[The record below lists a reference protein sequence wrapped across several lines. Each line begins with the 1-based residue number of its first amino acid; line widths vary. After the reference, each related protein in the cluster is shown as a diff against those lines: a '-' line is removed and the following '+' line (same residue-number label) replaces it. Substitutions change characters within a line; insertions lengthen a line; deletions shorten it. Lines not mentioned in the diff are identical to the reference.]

1 MNRFP
6 ISPNLLEKVA
16 EHQRIMKDLMQSSAV
31 EAMRKLNG
39 LNETLSSV
47 SRAVL
52 EAQKQMTEVVNRWKE
67 LLRERDLTLEELAE
81 FLAELNYPPIS
92 TDLSIDLLKDL
103 NNQLRDLEDFDDQVS
118 VLDKF
123 IVEVFHHEY
132 IDEKFEMWNEMDCL
146 KDRIHIM
153 EEIVMAHKLELFSL
167 STLAVF
173 PQIEGVLAETFPDL
187 RNNKGK
193 FNGYYQKRAL
203 EKVLDTTSDKFDGVW
218 SSYYNK
224 NILKGFQHLKPIEH
238 LSRHALAH
246 GADKDYGTV
255 VNSTK
260 SLLIFDYIITELEL
274 YKFITDEK
282 NQNF

>member
-16 EHQRIMKDLMQSSAV
+16 EHQKIMKDLMQSSSV

-123 IVEVFHHEY
+123 IVEV
-132 IDEKFEMWNEMDCL
+132 
-146 KDRIHIM
+146 
-153 EEIVMAHKLELFSL
+153 L
-167 STLAVF
+167 S
-173 PQIEGVLAETFPDL
+173 
-187 RNNKGK
+187 
-193 FNGYYQKRAL
+193 
-203 EKVLDTTSDKFDGVW
+203 S
-218 SSYYNK
+218 
-224 NILKGFQHLKPIEH
+224 
-238 LSRHALAH
+238 
-246 GADKDYGTV
+246 
-255 VNSTK
+255 
-260 SLLIFDYIITELEL
+260 
-274 YKFITDEK
+274 
-282 NQNF
+282 